1 MGVCACVYVCAW
13 VGMHVHVCVR
23 TRSHVHMCGLVCV
36 CVHVCVH
43 ACMHVYVCMFAFLC
57 KASRK
62 LCLLN
67 PYSGMKINHAL

>member
-1 MGVCACVYVCAW
+1 MCVCVCA
-13 VGMHVHVCVR
+13 
-23 TRSHVHMCGLVCV
+23 HVHMFTCVGLCV

-57 KASRK
+57 KTSRK